1 MSGILSWGV
10 CIPRLRLSRKTIGA
24 AMGWVNPS
32 LKNARGERTI
42 CNWDED
48 SLTMAVEAS
57 RSALADSSSREAV
70 RTVTLASTT
79 LPFADRSNATVL
91 ASALGL
97 RDDVLAFDVTGSQ
110 RAGTAALAQA
120 LAGSGSSASGTTLIA
135 AADRRLA
142 KPGSDQEVTYGH
154 GGAAIVIGAEPGVAK
169 LLARR
174 HRAADFVD
182 HHRLADAPFDYVLEE
197 RWARE
202 AGWLELV
209 PPTLREVLAEANVA
223 PQDVSHLVID
233 APTALGRKIA
243 ALVGIPEDRL
253 ADPLTAEC
261 GDTGAGHALLLLAGT
276 LERARSGETVLLVGF
291 GQGVD
296 ALLFRTTE
304 AVQTTRSQRALRV
317 ALADRRE
324 ETDYT
329 RFLSH
334 CGLLPVEFGMRAER
348 DNRTAQT
355 VAWRRHDDLYAFTGG
370 RCPHCGTVQFPRARV
385 CVAPECRRPGEQVP
399 VVLAECAARIKTFTE
414 DWLAY
419 SARPPLIYGNVA
431 FDVGGNAFIE
441 FADFAPGEAKVG
453 DEVRFV
459 FRLKDIDRT
468 RGFRRYFWKAA
479 PASAGGN

>member
-1 MSGILSWGV
+1 MSGIHSWGV
-10 CIPRLRLSRKTIGA
+10 CIPRLRLPRKTIGA

-32 LKNARGERTI
+32 LKAGRGERSI

-48 SLTMAVEAS
+48 SLTMAVEAARGALPKRDS
-57 RSALADSSSREAV
+57 RATIA
-70 RTVTLASTT
+70 TVMLASTT

-91 ASALGL
+91 ATALGL
-97 RDDVLAFDVTGSQ
+97 PENVLALDVTGSQ

-120 LAGSGSSASGTTLIA
+120 LASATSGATLVTA
-135 AADRRLA
+135 TDRRLA
-142 KPGSDQEVTYGH
+142 KPGSEQESTYGH
-154 GGAAIVIGAEPGVAK
+154 GGAAVVVGASDGVAA
-169 LLARR
+169 LIARR

-182 HHRLADAPFDYVLEE
+182 HHRLADSPFDYVLEE
-197 RWARE
+197 RWSRE

-209 PPTLREVLAEANVA
+209 PPTLREVLAEAKVA
-223 PQDVSHLVID
+223 AGEVSHLVVD
-233 APTALGRKIA
+233 APLALSRKIA
-243 ALVGIPEDRL
+243 SLVGIPEDRII
-253 ADPLTAEC
+253 DPLTAEC
-261 GDTGAGHALLLLAGT
+261 GDTGAGHALVLLAAA
-276 LERARSGETVLLVGF
+276 LERAKRGDTVLLVGF

-296 ALLFRTTE
+296 ALLFRATPAIETFKP
-304 AVQTTRSQRALRV
+304 ARSVAA

-355 VAWRRHDDLYAFTGG
+355 VAWRRHEDLYAFTGG
-370 RCPHCGTVQFPRARV
+370 RCPHCGTVQFPKARV
-385 CVAPECRRPGEQVP
+385 CVAPDCRRSGEQQP
-399 VVLAECAARIKTFTE
+399 VALAEQSARIKTFTE

-431 FDVGGNAFIE
+431 FEVGGNAFIE
-441 FADFAPGEAKVG
+441 FADFAPGEAKVNDG
-453 DEVRFV
+453 VRFV
-459 FRLKDIDRT
+459 FRLKDVDRI

-479 PASAGGN
+479 PARTTTERT